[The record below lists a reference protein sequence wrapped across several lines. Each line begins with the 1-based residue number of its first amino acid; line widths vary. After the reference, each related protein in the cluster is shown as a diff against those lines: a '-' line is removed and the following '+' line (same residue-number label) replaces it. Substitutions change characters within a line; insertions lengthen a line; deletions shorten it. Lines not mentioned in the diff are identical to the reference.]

1 MDRKQLK
8 RIPRIPRSIVTRLPN
23 REPVSQERPE
33 KWKKTLAV
41 EWLWFVL
48 TLLISWLVANIL
60 EFYVSG
66 EAEVLTILLFALV
79 YLTRL
84 TFWAIKEAGKK

>member
-1 MDRKQLK
+1 MDKKQLK
-8 RIPRIPRSIVTRLPN
+8 RIPRLPRSIVTKLPN
-23 REPVSQERPE
+23 RELVSQESHA
-33 KWKKTLAV
+33 KWKNTLAV

-66 EAEVLTILLFALV
+66 EAEVLTILLFVLV

-84 TFWAIKEAGKK
+84 TIWAIKEAGKE

>member
-1 MDRKQLK
+1 MDRKENKQ
-8 RIPRIPRSIVTRLPN
+8 IPKIPSSIVTKWPN
-23 REPVSQERPE
+23 TEPVSQEYPK

-48 TLLISWLVANIL
+48 TLLLSWLVANIL
-60 EFYVSG
+60 EYYIPIG
-66 EAEVLTILLFALV
+66 AEVIAIILFALV

-84 TFWAIKEAGKK
+84 TIWAVKEAGKE